1 MTSIG
6 TWLPSAFE
14 SPAISPGLGGDI
26 GQWGKP
32 SPRPLFRPCLYI
44 DIYPFFFL
52 SLPEKPPQ
60 DAAEDNPLFPA
71 SFFLFLLVFSPILLL
86 LFLLYY
92 YYYYW
97 LYAVSSFL
105 SPHHCPCPPLANLKS
120 PGWKVKPWEPQWKV
134 SNFDLPFSL
143 GNSVL
148 IPPFS
153 PMFFPWISVQSR
165 AEEATLLSRRDLKCC
180 LAAMNLQVLL
190 NGANFVLWALP
201 CPFISPILLLLVLI
215 PHQG

>member
-1 MTSIG
+1 MG
-6 TWLPSAFE
+6 EAQPLPTL
-14 SPAISPGLGGDI
+14 PPLPVYRYIS
-26 GQWGKP
+26 
-32 SPRPLFRPCLYI
+32 S
-44 DIYPFFFL
+44 FFFL

-71 SFFLFLLVFSPILLL
+71 SFFLFLLVFFPILLL

-97 LYAVSSFL
+97 LYAVSSLL

-120 PGWKVKPWEPQWKV
+120 SGWKVKPWEPQWKV

-153 PMFFPWISVQSR
+153 PTLFSVDISS
-165 AEEATLLSRRDLKCC
+165 
-180 LAAMNLQVLL
+180 
-190 NGANFVLWALP
+190 
-201 CPFISPILLLLVLI
+201 I
-215 PHQG
+215 QGWRGHIIK